1 MSDEQRRD
9 DETEVEGH
17 QNRVGVNEEPAD
29 DDEESE
35 VEAHIRS
42 YPSARMD

>member
-1 MSDEQRRD
+1 MSDEQRKD

-17 QNRVGVNEEPAD
+17 VTRHGANDEPAE
-29 DDEESE
+29 DEESE